1 MDRTF
6 RAARWPLYIGFVIAS
21 AVSVLLAL
29 PAGLETLGLQAD
41 DVTFGPLTL
50 TGLPWSAPLY
60 WMELDSVTRLAVA
73 MVATVLN
80 LALGLMLA
88 RGSD

>member
-1 MDRTF
+1 MDRTV
-6 RAARWPLYIGFVIAS
+6 RLARWPLYGAFVIAS
-21 AVSVLLAL
+21 AVGVLMAV
-29 PAGLETLGLQAD
+29 PAGLETLGLQAN

-50 TGLPWSAPLY
+50 TGLPWSAPLI
-60 WMELDSVTRLAVA
+60 WLELDSVTRLAVA